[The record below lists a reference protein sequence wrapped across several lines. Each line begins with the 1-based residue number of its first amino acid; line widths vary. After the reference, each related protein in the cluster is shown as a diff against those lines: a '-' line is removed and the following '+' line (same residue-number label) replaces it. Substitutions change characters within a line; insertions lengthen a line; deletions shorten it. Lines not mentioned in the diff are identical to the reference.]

1 MFTHLAYR
9 DVPFNPN
16 KKYNMRTIL
25 LLTSIVFLLST
36 NLSAQV
42 GLNSNNYYDYYSN
55 GEGLRGLRLTTAW
68 LNKHEV
74 AEIVKDEMREAGFEW
89 LSTFRIV
96 TLDSVN
102 MVVSVCYS
110 EKSNF
115 GFLYESAHRAFPF
128 PVKEDRQ
135 LTSLNKNRSG
145 NDYSEKIILPNGEST
160 FLDIERIPDNLHI
173 IMENI
178 YWYQY
183 TEINKDARKLVSKED
198 IIDILRADIRL
209 ILENIER

>member
-1 MFTHLAYR
+1 MLAHLVYR

-25 LLTSIVFLLST
+25 LLTSTVFLLST
-36 NLSAQV
+36 SLSAQV

-74 AEIVKDEMREAGFEW
+74 AEIVEDEMREAGFEW
-89 LSTFRIV
+89 LHRFRIV

-102 MVVSVCYS
+102 MVVSICYS

-115 GFLYESAHRAFPF
+115 GFLYEGAHKAYPA
-128 PVKEDRQ
+128 KEDRQ
-135 LTSLNKNRSG
+135 LISLYRSSTG
-145 NDYSEKIILPNGEST
+145 NDYSEKIILPDGEST
-160 FLDIERIPDNLHI
+160 FLKIERIPDNLRI
-173 IMENI
+173 IMANN

-183 TEINKDARKLVSKED
+183 TEINKDSRKLVSKED

-209 ILENIER
+209 ILENVER